1 VIELQVRKQVSS
13 NPPKRHATI
22 CFIIAI
28 AATVM
33 VFVPESL
40 GIDGFDG
47 GFAISFI
54 SIVIAL
60 TAIIVGVMFMGWA
73 SKVTK
78 IQRGEGI
85 LAHWVYPQE
94 FWSGY
99 TEVEYKEEKSE
110 KKILFLII
118 TAFALFFGILFWLLD
133 EDAGFWVFVVM
144 LGLIGLCGF
153 AWQFSAW
160 SNYRSNRAVGVKEVF
175 ITREAVFMNNK
186 LITWKTALTRF
197 ENVSFADNRRVP
209 VLVFEYMQYSGRAGM
224 QKYTTRVPVPSGQ
237 EMAARY
243 VVDQINAQN

>member
-1 VIELQVRKQVSS
+1 VVELQVRKLVSS

-22 CFIIAI
+22 SFIVAI

-33 VFVPESL
+33 IFVPESI

-60 TAIIVGVMFMGWA
+60 TAAIVGVMFMGWA
-73 SKVTK
+73 SKITR
-78 IQRGEGI
+78 IQRGEGLI
-85 LAHWVYPQE
+85 AHWVYPQE
-94 FWSGY
+94 FWSAY
-99 TEVEYKEEKSE
+99 TEAEYKEEKSE
-110 KKILFLII
+110 KKILFLIV

-133 EDAGFWVFVVM
+133 EEAGFWVFVVM

-160 SNYRSNRAVGVKEVF
+160 SNYRSNRGVGIKEVF

-186 LITWKTALTRF
+186 LITWKTALTHF
-197 ENVSFADNRRVP
+197 EDVSFEENRRVP

-224 QKYTTRVPVPSGQ
+224 QKYTTRVPVPPGQ

-243 VVDQINAQN
+243 VVDQINQQN